1 MSTYKEIIGKKIK
14 SVSSDPSDSADG
26 QMWYNTT
33 TQSLRGLALTSAWS
47 SAAPLGTGR
56 YLSGG
61 FGSQTAGVVT
71 MGAIPPGASP
81 QTITEHYDGTGWT
94 NGTAY
99 PTGGY
104 SGGGAGTQTAV
115 LIAGGTPGRTTAA
128 NEYDGTSWSPTGS
141 VPVACD
147 NFSLCGEGTQ
157 SNIIGAIGRT
167 PATGN

>member
-61 FGSQTAGVVT
+61 LDLKQLV
-71 MGAIPPGASP
+71 
-81 QTITEHYDGTGWT
+81 
-94 NGTAY
+94 
-99 PTGGY
+99 
-104 SGGGAGTQTAV
+104 
-115 LIAGGTPGRTTAA
+115 
-128 NEYDGTSWSPTGS
+128 
-141 VPVACD
+141 
-147 NFSLCGEGTQ
+147 
-157 SNIIGAIGRT
+157 
-167 PATGN
+167 